1 MGNNNYINTHHNN
14 TSHSTNQNTN
24 QQPSTCLHQTLT
36 HQMRASLA
44 RSPTRSRTPP
54 TTSPRP
60 SRATLLR
67 PTRRLSKLLTLH
79 TSPTTIIRRMHDGME
94 LNAGPMATCDHQRS
108 GIIVSPR
115 YLHTPMNEI

>member
-1 MGNNNYINTHHNN
+1 MG
-14 TSHSTNQNTN
+14 TNQNTN

-60 SRATLLR
+60 SRAT
-67 PTRRLSKLLTLH
+67 RRLSKFLTLH

-94 LNAGPMATCDHQRS
+94 LNAGPMATCDHIN
-108 GIIVSPR
+108 GVIIVSPR